1 MAEGIEKRFAPNL
14 NTLLVVTILVNK
26 EQNNVNVTLG
36 VTKKTVVL
44 TEV

>member
-1 MAEGIEKRFAPNL
+1 MTEGIEKRFAPNL

-36 VTKKTVVL
+36 VTKKSVVL